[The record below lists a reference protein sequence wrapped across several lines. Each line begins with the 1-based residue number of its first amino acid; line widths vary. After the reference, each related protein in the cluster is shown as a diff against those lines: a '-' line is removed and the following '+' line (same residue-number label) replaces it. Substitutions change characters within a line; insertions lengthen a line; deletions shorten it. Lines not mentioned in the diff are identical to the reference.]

1 MNARVDIAKSK
12 IQQGAGDVT
21 HNPWVEGLARIGYVV
36 RGVLYIVVGILAV
49 QVALG
54 AGGQTTDKKGAIEV
68 IGAQPFGKVLLVA
81 MAIGLVGYSLWGFVR
96 AILDPLKRG
105 TKPKGIAQ
113 RVGYLVSAVT
123 YGSLVFPTIAYIQG
137 ASQGGNS
144 QSSQDFTAKL
154 LGLPFGQGLV
164 VIVGLIGL
172 AGGLGQIWLGISAD
186 FKKDLRQDQ
195 MSPNEIEWAVRVGRF
210 GSIARGIVFAMLG
223 FFIVQAALAYDPKKA
238 QGLDGALRTIV
249 HQPYGPWLLAF
260 VALGLVSFG
269 VYSILCARWIKLT
282 KSS

>member
-1 MNARVDIAKSK
+1 MNARMDIAKSK
-12 IQQGAGDVT
+12 IKQGAGDVT
-21 HNPWVEGLARIGYVV
+21 HNPLVEGLARVGYVV

-68 IGAQPFGKVLLVA
+68 IGAQPFGKLLLVA
-81 MAIGLVGYSLWGFVR
+81 MVIGLVGYSLWGLVR

-105 TKPKGIAQ
+105 TDPKGIAQ
-113 RVGYLVSAVT
+113 RVGYLVSAFT
-123 YGSLVFPTIAYIQG
+123 YGALVFPTIAYIQG
-137 ASQGGNS
+137 VSQSGNS
-144 QSSQDFTAKL
+144 QSSQDLTAKL
-154 LGLPFGQGLV
+154 LALPFGQGLV

-186 FKKDLRQDQ
+186 FKKDLKQDQ
-195 MSPNEIEWAVRVGRF
+195 MSANEIKWAVRFGRF

-223 FFIVQAALAYDPKKA
+223 FFVVQAALHFDSKQA

-249 HQPYGPWLLAF
+249 QQPYGPWLLAF

-269 VYSILCARWIKLT
+269 VYSVLCARWIKLT
-282 KSS
+282 KPS